1 MSMGIT
7 HMIQILQAFQHGQS
21 IEISHNTGV
30 QPIEWQPM
38 KSYQGF
44 NFVSCNYRIAKPVPK
59 KVKYYGW
66 IDGAGYSRLWLNS
79 KSVHPSWTRAPWLDG
94 EVEE

>member
-66 IDGAGYSRLWLNS
+66 IDSLGNARIFAWNS
-79 KSVHPSWTRAPWLDG
+79 AHPGMWTRAPWLDG